1 MNNLSWKQ
9 KSIIDMIDS
18 LDNWRESLSG
28 RDYKVSMTTDP
39 YLSFL
44 TVTLFDLDKD
54 GKASFGVVVRK
65 TMKDLENN
73 PITPDEFDVDEY
85 HKMLDL
91 YNSLKTRL
99 GF

>member
-65 TMKDLENN
+65 TMFQSTR
-73 PITPDEFDVDEY
+73 PRGAR
-85 HKMLDL
+85 L
-91 YNSLKTRL
+91 YQQEQL
-99 GF
+99 